1 MKIIIA
7 PDSFKGSLSAIEVA
21 DTIEK
26 EIKKVLPKVKIK
38 KIPLADGGEG
48 TVETLVNV
56 TRGKI
61 IRCSVKDPLGRKIRS
76 FFGILGDKRTAV
88 IEMASASGL
97 PLLSL
102 KERNPLITTTYGTGE
117 LIKEAL
123 KRNCR
128 KIIIG
133 IGGSAT
139 VDGGAGMAQ
148 ALGARLLDKNGKK
161 LPFGGGNLGK
171 LAKIDCSDFD
181 KRIKKTKVII
191 ASDVTNPLCGK
202 DGAAKVYGPQKGATT
217 TMVKILEKNLFHYAQ
232 VIKRYLDR
240 DVLNLPGAGA
250 AGGLGAGLLSF
261 LDARM
266 EKGVELI
273 LKTIELERYLKD
285 ADLVI
290 TGEGKIDAQVKY
302 GKTILGVAK
311 LAKKYNIPVIALCGA
326 LTDEAYELHRYG
338 ISVLASIIPA
348 PISLDEAMR
357 NAKKF
362 LKKKAGELIRL
373 ISLSKNLSSMV
384 KPHD

>member
-1 MKIIIA
+1 M
-7 PDSFKGSLSAIEVA
+7 
-21 DTIEK
+21 
-26 EIKKVLPKVKIK
+26 
-38 KIPLADGGEG
+38 
-48 TVETLVNV
+48 
-56 TRGKI
+56 
-61 IRCSVKDPLGRKIRS
+61 
-76 FFGILGDKRTAV
+76 
-88 IEMASASGL
+88 
-97 PLLSL
+97 
-102 KERNPLITTTYGTGE
+102 
-117 LIKEAL
+117 
-123 KRNCR
+123 
-128 KIIIG
+128 
-133 IGGSAT
+133 
-139 VDGGAGMAQ
+139 DGGAGMAQ